1 MIEIDLT
8 CPNCGAPLEI
18 NLNIE
23 KSFCPYCDSEF
34 SVYRKLNEKLKKVK
48 QLCLEFQDVD
58 LYVASSE
65 NLKETQLYGGAKKH
79 LSLPPEEDVFLICD
93 MAFWQTCKKGL
104 AICSNGLYLRG
115 KGMKKSK
122 HLTWKQFKTV
132 SISLTDALIIDD
144 VCLSTN
150 TVLMIRLRDLLIE
163 IQQLI

>member
-1 MIEIDLT
+1 M
-8 CPNCGAPLEI
+8 
-18 NLNIE
+18 
-23 KSFCPYCDSEF
+23 
-34 SVYRKLNEKLKKVK
+34 
-48 QLCLEFQDVD
+48 D

-132 SISLTDALIIDD
+132 SIRLTDALIIDD